1 MKRTLLA
8 VGGTVLISVMFV
20 PYNGSYTWHGP
31 FFSTNEHRDP
41 IMWDSF
47 ILQTIFLAVLFA
59 VLVNMPWRRI
69 GAKKQ

>member
-8 VGGTVLISVMFV
+8 VGVAVLISVMFV

-31 FFSTNEHRDP
+31 FLSTKHRDP

-47 ILQTIFLAVLFA
+47 ILQTIFLAVL
-59 VLVNMPWRRI
+59 VNIPWRRR
-69 GAKKQ
+69 KP